1 MIITKELLRRF
12 HEGLCSEEERT
23 AVEKWLRSTDD
34 IPSVIDI
41 NYRREYEESKEAI
54 WEKITEMGPDLAS
67 SSSESKRGKVVS
79 LYQRISRYAAVAC
92 LIIGICIGYFAS
104 PPSAQADTVKK
115 PKHLTDLLYIYGGN
129 GAYTKMNATRYRV
142 KFEGRL
148 KLYNDAD
155 QPKQLVCGEQEFTL
169 EPHRAYFL
177 SGSNQNALLTK
188 DQGQPYSLEGD
199 FSILELDD

>member
-1 MIITKELLRRF
+1 MKISRELLKKYAQ
-12 HEGLCSEEERT
+12 GACTDEERA
-23 AVEKWLRSTDD
+23 AVEAW
-34 IPSVIDI
+34 
-41 NYRREYEESKEAI
+41 
-54 WEKITEMGPDLAS
+54 LAS
-67 SSSESKRGKVVS
+67 EDTFEDTSYDAIFIPQKDSIRENLLARLGGKWPSSTSESERARVVP
-79 LYQRISRYAAVAC
+79 LYQRLSRYAAAAC
-92 LIIGICIGYFAS
+92 VVIGTFFLGYFAS